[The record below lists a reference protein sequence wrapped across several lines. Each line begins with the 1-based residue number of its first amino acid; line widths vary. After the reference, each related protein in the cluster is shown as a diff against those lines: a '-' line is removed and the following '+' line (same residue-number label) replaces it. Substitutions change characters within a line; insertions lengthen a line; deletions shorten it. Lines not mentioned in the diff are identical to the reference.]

1 MAEPVAR
8 SEDLLVEPM
17 GDELLV
23 FDSTTDRAHSLNAAA
38 ASVWRACDGTRNID
52 ALAESCELDPVAVEL
67 ALDSLRNCDLL
78 IDFEGPRV
86 SRRQA
91 LRTAAVLGAG
101 IAAVPVIRSIVA
113 PTVAMAASSA
123 CVQTGNACTAEATC
137 CSSNFCNS
145 HAVCRSG
152 SATPSS
158 SCTPGQGSCSLGSRC
173 SLTGRCVP
181 S

>member
-1 MAEPVAR
+1 
-8 SEDLLVEPM
+8 M

-38 ASVWRACDGTRNID
+38 ASVWRACDGTRDID
-52 ALAESCELDPVAVEL
+52 ALAERCGLDPVAVGL
-67 ALDSLRNCDLL
+67 ALDSLRNCGLL

-123 CVQTGNACTAEATC
+123 CVLPGDACTAEATC
-137 CSSNFCNS
+137 CSSSFCNS
-145 HAVCRSG
+145 HAVCHPGSARSG
-152 SATPSS
+152 T
-158 SCTPGQGSCSLGSRC
+158 SCVPGQGSCLLGSHC
-173 SLTGRCVP
+173 SSFGSCAP
-181 S
+181 A